1 MTMKSFKLRIYPNAT
16 QRQQIERNFGICRF
30 VWNELLNM
38 QIQRHDNGGK
48 YLNEFQMNYL
58 IKPLKQQYPWLKEA
72 DATSLI
78 AVSHNL
84 HLAFQKLF
92 KKQAGYPKFKARRFA
107 KPTYRANA
115 VNGNIVL
122 TDATHLRMPKLG
134 PILFRTGQRPVG
146 EIKTATVVRDR
157 VDNYYVL
164 VVAEVE
170 LESWPKS
177 EAAVGLDMGIAD
189 LVITSDGMKYPTK
202 RFDKANAKKKHYWE
216 KRLARRRAQAEKEI
230 AWDRHLKLEA
240 PRQLSDFKNYLKAK
254 RMVAKYSAKEANQ
267 RRDYLQKLSTILI
280 RQYDLIKLEDLKTK
294 GLLHNHKLA
303 RAIVNQSWRELRLM
317 LEYKAA
323 WYGKQVVVVSP
334 YKTSQRCSNCGYD
347 DGKHELDVREWTCP
361 QCGTRHDRD
370 INAAKNIL
378 AAEQQT
384 V

>member
-1 MTMKSFKLRIYPNAT
+1 
-16 QRQQIERNFGICRF
+16 
-30 VWNELLNM
+30 
-38 QIQRHDNGGK
+38 H
-48 YLNEFQMNYL
+48 
-58 IKPLKQQYPWLKEA
+58 
-72 DATSLI
+72 
-78 AVSHNL
+78 
-84 HLAFQKLF
+84 
-92 KKQAGYPKFKARRFA
+92 AGYPKFKARRFA

-115 VNGNIVL
+115 VNDNIVL
-122 TDATHLRMPKLG
+122 TDANHLRMPKLG

-146 EIKTATVVRDR
+146 KIKTATVVRDR

-170 LESWPKS
+170 LELWPKS
-177 EAAVGLDMGIAD
+177 EATVGLDMGIAD

-202 RFDKANAKKKHYWE
+202 RFDKVIAKKKHYWE

-230 AWDRHLKLEA
+230 AWDRHLKLGA

-254 RMVAKYSAKEANQ
+254 RMVAKYSAKAANQ
-267 RRDYLQKLSTILI
+267 RRDYLQKLSTGLI

-303 RAIVNQSWRELRLM
+303 RAIANQAWRELRLM

-323 WYGKQVVVVSP
+323 WYGKQVVAVSP

-347 DGKHELDVREWTCP
+347 DGKHELDVREWTFP

-378 AAEQQT
+378 AAGQQT

>member
-1 MTMKSFKLRIYPNAT
+1 
-16 QRQQIERNFGICRF
+16 
-30 VWNELLNM
+30 
-38 QIQRHDNGGK
+38 
-48 YLNEFQMNYL
+48 
-58 IKPLKQQYPWLKEA
+58 YPWLKEA

-115 VNGNIVL
+115 VNDNIVL

-146 EIKTATVVRDR
+146 KIKTATVVRDR

-170 LESWPKS
+170 LESLPKT
-177 EAAVGLDMGIAD
+177 EAAVGIDMGVAD

-202 RFDKANAKKKHYWE
+202 RFDKAIAKKKRYWE

-267 RRDYLQKLSTILI
+267 RRDYLQKLSTGLI
-280 RQYDLIKLEDLKTK
+280 RQYDLI
-294 GLLHNHKLA
+294 
-303 RAIVNQSWRELRLM
+303 
-317 LEYKAA
+317 
-323 WYGKQVVVVSP
+323 
-334 YKTSQRCSNCGYD
+334 
-347 DGKHELDVREWTCP
+347 
-361 QCGTRHDRD
+361 
-370 INAAKNIL
+370 
-378 AAEQQT
+378 
-384 V
+384 